1 LENLQAVT
9 LFKFISII
17 KQTMTTPPKDKPVFN
32 DEEVSAEQDNLQ
44 SDEAVAAPNLSI
56 RSDSDRTE
64 EDSDKEDASSA
75 DLNVDNDNVGLNN
88 EQGDEFL

>member
-1 LENLQAVT
+1 
-9 LFKFISII
+9 
-17 KQTMTTPPKDKPVFN
+17 MTTPPKDKPVFN

-44 SDEAVAAPNLSI
+44 SDEAVAAPNLPI
-56 RSDSDRTE
+56 HSDSDRTE
-64 EDSDKEDASSA
+64 DDSDKEDASQA